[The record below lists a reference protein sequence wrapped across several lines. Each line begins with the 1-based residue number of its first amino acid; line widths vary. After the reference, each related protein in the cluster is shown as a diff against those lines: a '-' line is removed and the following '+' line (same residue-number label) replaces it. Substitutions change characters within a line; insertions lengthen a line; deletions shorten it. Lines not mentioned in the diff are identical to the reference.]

1 MRIVC
6 GLAFASLALSSAAS
20 TTVAAQTPP
29 QPQTASSTLRLT
41 ADEAVKMALDHNTD
55 LNADRL
61 DPQISDTRVAAAA
74 GAFRPALNSG
84 VNRNNQLQPPS
95 SFLIPTPTRTDAVT
109 SSAGVSQRLPWFGT
123 TYSASWN
130 AVHTDSNSF
139 LTSYNP
145 LVTSGLSLAFSQP
158 LVRDL
163 SIDAARTQLKSTQ
176 INRDIA
182 DTRLRESL
190 VHTTASV
197 KSAYWNL
204 VSAIANVDARTSALN
219 LAQEL
224 VRVNKAK
231 VDVGQSPPLD
241 LVSAQ
246 AEVASDEEQL
256 IVAQTAVK
264 QAEDRLRV
272 LIFDP
277 TDRAS
282 WNVAIVPIDS
292 PPVATITPDIDAAVT
307 RALADRADL
316 ARAKKDIAS
325 AQLSEKYAG
334 NQKLPDVRFNLN
346 YAASGLGGTQ
356 VLRDTSAGFPGIVVG
371 PGTITSFS
379 TVLNQ
384 LFSSNYPTWTAGV
397 SVTYPLGGGSE
408 EANYARAKIERQQAA
423 ERLKSSEGR
432 AIQQVRDAAWKID
445 MNAKRIATTRASR
458 ELAEQRLD
466 SEQKRFEVGLST
478 SFFVIQAQRDLAQ
491 AKANEL
497 GAVLAYDLALVD
509 FEALQEAGPAGQS
522 NSGGAPPQQQTPVVS
537 ASGASA
543 AAATAP
549 AAQRSITGI
558 PGF

>member
-1 MRIVC
+1 MRSHISFALLSIV
-6 GLAFASLALSSAAS
+6 LTAAPL
-20 TTVAAQTPP
+20 AAQTPVP
-29 QPQTASSTLRLT
+29 AAATLRLT
-41 ADEAVKMALDHNTD
+41 VDDAVRMALDQNTD
-55 LNADRL
+55 LKADRL

-74 GAFRPALNSG
+74 GLFKPSLNTG
-84 VNRNNQLQPPS
+84 VNQNNQLQPPS

-109 SSAGVSQRLPWFGT
+109 SSVGVGQRLPWFGT
-123 TYSASWN
+123 TYTASWN

-139 LTSYNP
+139 LNSYNP
-145 LVTSGLSLAFSQP
+145 LLTSGLSLTLSQP

-163 SIDAARTQLKSTQ
+163 SIDAARQQLQTSR

-182 DTRLRESL
+182 GTRLRESV

-204 VSAIANVDARTSALN
+204 VSAISSVDARTSALN

-264 QAEDRLRV
+264 QTEDRLRV

-282 WNVAIVPIDS
+282 WNVAIEPSDA
-292 PPVATITPDIDAAVT
+292 PPVATLTPDLDMAVT
-307 RALADRADL
+307 RALGERADL
-316 ARAKKDIAS
+316 ARARKDIDNAKV
-325 AQLSEKYAG
+325 SEKYAN

-346 YAASGLGGTQ
+346 YAANGLGGTQ
-356 VLRDTSAGFPGIVVG
+356 VLRDTSAGFPGLVVG
-371 PGTITSFS
+371 PGSITSFGN
-379 TVLNQ
+379 VLNQ
-384 LFSSNYPTWTAGV
+384 LFANNYPTWTAGV
-397 SVTYPLGGGSE
+397 SVTYPLGGGTE
-408 EANYARAKIERQQAA
+408 EANAVRARIERQQAN

-432 AIQQVRDAAWKID
+432 AIQQVRDAGWKID

-491 AKANEL
+491 AKATEVD
-497 GAVLAYDLALVD
+497 AVLAYDLALVD

-522 NSGGAPPQQQTPVVS
+522 NTGAPATQQ
-537 ASGASA
+537 
-543 AAATAP
+543 AP
-549 AAQRSITGI
+549 AATVAPVTAAPTTARPVTGI